1 MAIGVAFKAFFAALF
16 NSQSAERIR
25 LALSDRPVG
34 ALPGPASTKTASS
47 TSSTEAE
54 KPKPVAKP
62 AAPSRSDALTL
73 LSTLQREARFVDL
86 VCEPLDQFTDQQI
99 GAAAREVL
107 RDCRKTMERMFEIAP
122 LNDQDEG
129 ATMEI
134 PSSHSPA
141 RLRLVGKTQGAKG
154 TVVHRGWKA
163 TKCDLPTWQG
173 DKNDAMIL
181 APTEVEV
188 G

>member
-25 LALSDRPVG
+25 QALSDRPVG
-34 ALPGPASTKTASS
+34 TLPGPVSTSASTP
-47 TSSTEAE
+47 EVE
-54 KPKPVAKP
+54 KPKPVVKP
-62 AAPSRSDALTL
+62 AAPSRSEALTL

-107 RDCRKTMERMFEIAP
+107 RDCRKTMDRMFEIAP
-122 LNDQDEG
+122 LNDQEEG